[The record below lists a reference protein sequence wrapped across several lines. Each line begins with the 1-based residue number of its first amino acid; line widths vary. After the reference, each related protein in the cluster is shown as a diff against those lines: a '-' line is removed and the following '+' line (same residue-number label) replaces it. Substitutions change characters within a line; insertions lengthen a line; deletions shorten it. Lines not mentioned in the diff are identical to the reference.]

1 MVGSKCRDFKN
12 REVSNVNTPLVKFP
26 HNKIKIDSV
35 LLMMS
40 LKLTIKV
47 VAFFLGHP
55 AYDAR
60 FSMFDK
66 YFFIGTCSL
75 PTHEKAT

>member
-1 MVGSKCRDFKN
+1 MN
-12 REVSNVNTPLVKFP
+12 FP
-26 HNKIKIDSV
+26 HNKNYV

-55 AYDAR
+55 VLQKRVVGYE
-60 FSMFDK
+60 FHPTSI
-66 YFFIGTCSL
+66 IGNVYNL
-75 PTHEKAT
+75 AIL

>member
-1 MVGSKCRDFKN
+1 MPYPKLMIMVSFCWKIN
-12 REVSNVNTPLVKFP
+12 FP
-26 HNKIKIDSV
+26 HNKIKINSV

-55 AYDAR
+55 VYLLMILR
-60 FSMFDK
+60 FNDVFRTRAI
-66 YFFIGTCSL
+66 FL
-75 PTHEKAT
+75 PQYQPK

>member
-1 MVGSKCRDFKN
+1 MN
-12 REVSNVNTPLVKFP
+12 FP
-26 HNKIKIDSV
+26 HNEIKINSV

-55 AYDAR
+55 VYPGLFWRLSSPGGGGGGVLIYANNLI
-60 FSMFDK
+60 FT
-66 YFFIGTCSL
+66 IN
-75 PTHEKAT
+75 H